1 MRFQLRVIAVTLAI
15 LITTLV
21 LNSVLSL
28 ASFEKLYLNS
38 LVSTLELA
46 GKNLKRKIEQALR
59 FGKPF
64 ENFKGLDSLLA
75 EVLRDNPEISSVGV
89 SNTRGMVLYHTDEA
103 MIGSELPQPLA
114 AFERGGTAAR
124 TQLVKETYI
133 TSIPLLDRSEA
144 PVGIIHLSFPRS
156 VITQRLQQ
164 MATENARVLWI
175 VVLLTSI
182 GLIVGMT
189 LWVTRPMRSKIIEIS
204 GRLILTPGPPVV
216 DELPDSE
223 EGALA
228 KAKESLTEPWKP
240 NLQEETVL
248 LQSDFLEIETI
259 KNELRQLE
267 RTVNAMVSHC
277 HMILHQHHAL
287 QEEELSVAAVAERL
301 GMSATAIRQLVEQS
315 QAPFSESERWH
326 LTQILQENDLLI
338 KELRSIVQNCEGTY
352 S

>member
-89 SNTRGMVLYHTDEA
+89 SNTQGRLLYHTDEA
-103 MIGSELPQPLA
+103 MIGTETPQPVE
-114 AFERGGTAAR
+114 AFERGGAAAR
-124 TQLVKETYI
+124 TGLVQETYI
-133 TSIPLLDRSEA
+133 TSIPLFDRSEA
-144 PVGIIHLSFPRS
+144 LVGIIYLSFPRR
-156 VITQRLQQ
+156 VITRRLHL
-164 MATENARVLWI
+164 MATDNAKVLWM
-175 VVLLTSI
+175 VVVLTSI

-189 LWVTRPMRSKIIEIS
+189 LWVTRPVRSKILEIS
-204 GRLILTPGPPVV
+204 SRLTLKPGPAVV
-216 DELPDSE
+216 GELPNTE
-223 EGALA
+223 EIPPA
-228 KAKESLTEPWKP
+228 EPEEASMEPGKP
-240 NLQEETVL
+240 NIQEETAL
-248 LQSDFLEIETI
+248 LQSDFLEIENI

-267 RTVNAMVSHC
+267 RTVTVMVAHC
-277 HMILHQHHAL
+277 HLILQKHHAL
-287 QEEELSVAAVAERL
+287 EEGELSVAAAAEEL
-301 GMSATAIRQLVEQS
+301 ETSATAIRRLVEEP
-315 QAPFSESERWH
+315 QASFSGDQRRR
-326 LTQILQENDLLI
+326 LARILQENAILI
-338 KELRSIVQNCEGTY
+338 AELRNIVHSREGIP